1 MNGARSDGTV
11 TMGYSRHYKLRDE
24 YVPEIPH
31 PNRTV
36 FACADQPF
44 AVVKAECSH
53 IVSMAIKH
61 DDLRPN

>member
-1 MNGARSDGTV
+1 MNGARSDGMVTV
-11 TMGYSRHYKLRDE
+11 GYYRYYELRDG

-31 PNRTV
+31 PDRTV
-36 FACADQPF
+36 FARADQPF